1 MEIIGLEKENEACQ
15 QGADV
20 CEDGDEDIKLRWEEV
35 GQEYVSGTWKM
46 RNGTREESL
55 KCKGGIMTKWSCG
68 CEDEKCKRKLNKQKI
83 EERKLQAIVQVDLK

>member
-35 GQEYVSGTWKM
+35 GQEYVSGT
-46 RNGTREESL
+46 
-55 KCKGGIMTKWSCG
+55 
-68 CEDEKCKRKLNKQKI
+68 
-83 EERKLQAIVQVDLK
+83 